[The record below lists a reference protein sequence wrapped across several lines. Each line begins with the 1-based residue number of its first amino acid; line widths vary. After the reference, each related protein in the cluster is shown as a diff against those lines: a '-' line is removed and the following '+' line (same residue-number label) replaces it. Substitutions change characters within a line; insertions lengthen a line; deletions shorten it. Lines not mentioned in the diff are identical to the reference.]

1 MMFKNS
7 GVIFF
12 LSRNPFSTLFLNS
25 KTRINTIYTL
35 INSYITLK
43 NKYKNTKLTQNIFF
57 FELRSTFS
65 GYEKAKEHLYETPL
79 MKLNLLTPR
88 QIFPLAKLMS
98 TNTFYHQNPT
108 ILSNQE
114 LKSKKNKVMYQNENS
129 QKQRTEKKNLES
141 MGSK

>member
-1 MMFKNS
+1 
-7 GVIFF
+7 
-12 LSRNPFSTLFLNS
+12 
-25 KTRINTIYTL
+25 
-35 INSYITLK
+35 
-43 NKYKNTKLTQNIFF
+43 
-57 FELRSTFS
+57 
-65 GYEKAKEHLYETPL
+65 

-88 QIFPLAKLMS
+88 SIFPLAKLMS